1 MSTPSSIPPSD
12 DPQQQVDPYVEPAN
26 STVTDWHGQ
35 VEHRQEDLADDAMS
49 EAGGDMDEAE
59 RIFKDRGGDEP
70 EELAP

>member
-1 MSTPSSIPPSD
+1 MSTSAPRPPTN
-12 DPQQQVDPYVEPAN
+12 DPQQQDDPYVEAAN

-35 VEHRQEDLADDAMS
+35 VEQRQEDLADEAVS